1 MAKLPR
7 VQVNVAEQPLFSQHL
22 HQPSQTGLGKPEP
35 GVVDL
40 QQHKWQHGSNQVH
53 IQGKALFPGG
63 ATCMTHMVS
72 EFAIR
77 KAHSGVSPPPPP
89 RVACKHSLERVQ

>member
-22 HQPSQTGLGKPEP
+22 HQPSQTGLGEPEP

-40 QQHKWQHGSNQVH
+40 QQHKGGGTDF
-53 IQGKALFPGG
+53 IGPTFALF
-63 ATCMTHMVS
+63 
-72 EFAIR
+72 
-77 KAHSGVSPPPPP
+77 SGRTLP
-89 RVACKHSLERVQ
+89 